1 MLRASGSASI
11 SCSRRE
17 SRVWAL
23 LRARLSCLLLYYV
36 ALERPDQFQMR
47 RLRHRQLIEECVGA
61 LLRFESIWEQPEL
74 AAEELR
80 AAAHALGKVT
90 GVIDTEDVLDALF
103 GEFCIGK

>member
-1 MLRASGSASI
+1 M
-11 SCSRRE
+11 E
-17 SRVWAL
+17 
-23 LRARLSCLLLYYV
+23 
-36 ALERPDQFQMR
+36 
-47 RLRHRQLIEECVGA
+47 A

-90 GVIDTEDVLDALF
+90 GAIDTEDILDALF